1 MQDKTPRRGIQSV
14 EIAYRLLR
22 VLQESLQ
29 ALPLKEI
36 ATAADLT
43 PSAANNYLVSL
54 VRTGL
59 ATTADR
65 PGTYKLGPAAMTLGM
80 AAIQQM
86 DAFELLRREV
96 TQLRDETRRSSA
108 VTIWTDDGV
117 LSLFKQDG
125 DQRGVFEMR
134 TGLIPLL
141 GTAAGRLF
149 MACLPLAV
157 TQKLA
162 QQELK
167 EMPQLRATP
176 AALQEEVRREF
187 ERKKFS
193 TVHRADLHGYASIA
207 APIFDFS
214 GEIRYA
220 ISLVGTRTTLQ
231 TEKGSA
237 HVKALLDSAQRA
249 TTSLG
254 GVYPA

>member
-36 ATAADLT
+36 ATAAGLT

-59 ATTADR
+59 ATAADR
-65 PGTYKLGPAAMTLGM
+65 PGTYKLGPAALTLGM

-96 TQLRDETRRSSA
+96 TQLRDETRRSAA
-108 VTIWTDDGV
+108 VTTWTDDGV

-125 DQRGVFEMR
+125 DQRGAFEMR
-134 TGLIPLL
+134 TGLISLL
-141 GTAAGRLF
+141 GTAAGKLF
-149 MACLPLAV
+149 MACLPLTM

-167 EMPQLRATP
+167 EMQLRTTP

-193 TVHRADLHGYASIA
+193 VIHRADLSGYASIA

-214 GEIRYA
+214 GQIRYA

-249 TTSLG
+249 TISLG